1 MAGVVGS
8 RRVTYIVLRV
18 MRRPILVLI
27 TVYAVSMLGWVL
39 IPGPVI
45 NGVPQSM
52 SLFHAFYFLT
62 YTATTTGFG
71 EIPYEFSDGQR
82 AWAMVSLYVGV
93 VAWLYG
99 ISGIIQLFQNPH
111 FRLAIAERRFA
122 KRVALLSQPFVILCG
137 FGNRGSL
144 LTRGLSDAGIDT
156 VILDTSRDRI
166 NAVYLRDYRIATLAL
181 CADARIP
188 ERLIDAG
195 LTRLNC
201 QAIVALTSDEQVN
214 VKIAVSARLLNPGV
228 RVIIQSSRQTDEE
241 TLRTLGGD
249 VFVIDPFQTFA
260 RYLAATIHNPLI
272 HMLNEWLIG
281 APGATLAM
289 YPEVPRGHWILCG
302 FGRMG
307 RALDTAVTAVG
318 MDVVVIDPTVDAS
331 RATER
336 MVAGHAGQENLLAA
350 GIALAAGIV
359 AGTNNDTDN
368 LSIVLNA
375 KSLNPRTFIIVRQN
389 QHRNELLFSAAQ
401 ADLIMQPTLVSARRM
416 LFLLTAPLLNRFF
429 ARVREL
435 QTSGEDAFLRDVILE
450 LHACIGDAKPRLWT
464 FQLNRSEAHALIA
477 ALRQG
482 TVVTLGDIVRDPA
495 AREQRLP
502 CVPLVIRSQA
512 EIATGAE
519 VTTGA
524 KATPE
529 GWITTMPPLERVLRE
544 NDEILFCGTDHGRH
558 LLDAT
563 LNNRYTLDYA
573 VTGVDA
579 PRGFLLQ
586 WLTQRRRLSS
596 TQA

>member
-18 MRRPILVLI
+18 MRGPILVLVG
-27 TVYAVSMLGWVL
+27 VYAVSMLGWVL
-39 IPGPVI
+39 IPGLAI
-45 NGVPQSM
+45 NGVPQRM

-71 EIPYEFSDGQR
+71 EIPYEFTDGQR
-82 AWAMVSLYVGV
+82 AWAMLSLYVGV
-93 VAWLYG
+93 VAWLYA
-99 ISGIIQLFQNPH
+99 ISGIIHLFQNPF

-122 KRVALLSQPFVILCG
+122 KSVARLSQPFVIVCG

-144 LTRGLSDAGIDT
+144 LTRGLSDAGIDA
-156 VILDTSRDRI
+156 VILDSSPDRI

-188 ERLIDAG
+188 ERLIEAG
-195 LTRLNC
+195 LTRSNC
-201 QAIVALTSDEQVN
+201 QAIVALTNDEQVN

-228 RVIIQSSRQTDEE
+228 RVVIQSTRQADEE
-241 TLRTLGGD
+241 TLRTLGGE

-307 RALDTAVTAVG
+307 RAIYTAVTAVG
-318 MDVVVIDPTVDAS
+318 MDVVVIDPTVDPS
-331 RATER
+331 LATER
-336 MVAGHAGQENLLAA
+336 MVAGCAGQQNLLAA
-350 GIALAAGIV
+350 GIERAAGIV
-359 AGTNNDTDN
+359 AGTNSDTDN

-375 KSLNPRTFIIVRQN
+375 KSLNSEVFTIVRQN
-389 QHRNELLFSAAQ
+389 LHRNELLFNAAQ
-401 ADLIMQPTLVSARRM
+401 ADLMMQPTLVSARRI

-435 QTSGEDAFLRDVILE
+435 QASGEDAFLRDVILE

-464 FQLNRSEAHALIA
+464 SAITVSGSHALTS

-482 TVVTLGDIVRDPA
+482 TVVTLGDVVRDPA
-495 AREQRLP
+495 ARDQRLP
-502 CVPLVIRSQA
+502 CVPLVIRSQ
-512 EIATGAE
+512 GE
-519 VTTGA
+519 V
-524 KATPE
+524 
-529 GWITTMPPLERVLRE
+529 TTMPPADRVLRE
-544 NDEILFCGTDHGRH
+544 KDEILFCGTDRGRH
-558 LLDAT
+558 LFDAT
-563 LNNRYTLDYA
+563 LNNRYTLDYLI
-573 VTGVDA
+573 TGMDG
-579 PRGFLLQ
+579 PRGYVMQ
-586 WLTQRRRLSS
+586 WLMRRRRFSGAS
-596 TQA
+596 A